1 MAKEQVEAQYQP
13 QKKNEETN
21 EMENVGDKVKVFGSY
36 DFGGD
41 FDEMVS
47 IFGAETVYHHAKS
60 SLRVGFQQGLRA
72 WAGQGF
78 NQKKMEEAAEKWEPP
93 SGRPRG
99 KTKIEKATELLKN
112 MSEEERDMLLA
123 TLQTDG

>member
-1 MAKEQVEAQYQP
+1 MAKEQVEAQFQP
-13 QKKNEETN
+13 QKKNEESG

-47 IFGAETVYHHAKS
+47 IFGAETIYHHAKS

-78 NQKKMEEAAEKWEPP
+78 NQKKIDEAAEKWEPP

-99 KTKIEKATELLKN
+99 KTRVEKANELLAK
-112 MSEEERDMLLA
+112 MSSEERDNLLA
-123 TLQTDG
+123 ILQTDG